1 MPNENGSFK
10 NKMSSLWAVIKKCA
24 AKVWAYLKEAKME
37 YIVMISIFAID
48 LISKVIVNATT
59 VVGDTVVLIPNFL
72 NIHNVHNYEA
82 AFGSDAIKKLMGS
95 VGSRIF
101 FSIFAVAASVM
112 FIFVLI
118 RCRKQH
124 RVIRISLALLVA
136 GAMGNCIDRMALG
149 YVRDFVEFVYF
160 GLTIAGSKSFYV
172 FNIADAALVIG
183 VILAIVFFLFL
194 YKDKDDMHK
203 QVAENAIDTDGGAET
218 TGIIGG
224 GATEEQPQVSDV
236 GETEEA
242 IATDGEVSTSESEQ
256 TDDSENASDGS
267 AERAA
272 DEAEDA
278 QSADNVIERDESDD
292 TTGGIVSSVD
302 GVSISFGDGG
312 GENVEADGKT
322 DTTDSN
328 KRGACKSAK
337 RQSKQRKTE

>member
-24 AKVWAYLKEAKME
+24 ARVWAYLKEAKME

-194 YKDKDDMHK
+194 YNDKDDMHK

-256 TDDSENASDGS
+256 RDGENASDGS

-278 QSADNVIERDESDD
+278 QSADNVIERDGSDD
-292 TTGGIVSSVD
+292 TTDGIVSSVD

-312 GENVEADGKT
+312 GENFEADGKT
-322 DTTDSN
+322 DTTDGN